1 MCPCSII
8 QKNASYFCRDNYNML
23 LTLQFEPLSPQ
34 TPKQGCPATQ
44 KTQPTRSDSKPHG
57 RIQYPFGLG
66 GKFATLKN
74 RVFSLSL
81 GLKILDPKD
90 PIRSKYLSKWN
101 ETHST
106 PFKFKSTISNS
117 RFLGFIVFLLSQ
129 PSQSQILVSQAS
141 QYFFL
146 VNHLKFS
153 FLRLHSISSSS
164 TISNSRFSGFIVFL
178 LQFVGPIYHRRS
190 RNVSS
195 SPASS
200 QPSQILVS
208 QASQYFFFSSQ
219 A

>member
-8 QKNASYFCRDNYNML
+8 QKNASYCRDNYNML

-66 GKFATLKN
+66 GKFATFKN
-74 RVFSLSL
+74 WVFSLSL

-90 PIRSKYLSKWN
+90 PIRSKYLSTWN

-129 PSQSQILVSQAS
+129 PSQ
-141 QYFFL
+141 
-146 VNHLKFS
+146 
-153 FLRLHSISSSS
+153 
-164 TISNSRFSGFIVFL
+164 
-178 LQFVGPIYHRRS
+178 
-190 RNVSS
+190 
-195 SPASS
+195 
-200 QPSQILVS
+200 ILVS
-208 QASQYFFFSSQ
+208 QASQYFFFINHLKFSFLRLYSISSSVRRPNLPSLQ
-219 A
+219 SQRLQLTSLTYDADSPSLPLTVA